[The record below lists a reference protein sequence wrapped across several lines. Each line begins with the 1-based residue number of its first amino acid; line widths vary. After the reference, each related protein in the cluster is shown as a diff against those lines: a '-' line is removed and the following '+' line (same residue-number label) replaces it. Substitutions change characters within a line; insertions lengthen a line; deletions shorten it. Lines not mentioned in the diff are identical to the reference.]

1 MDRISNYLQIQ
12 MVTDLVLEEYL
23 NVLKKYS
30 YAELTVGVTD
40 MLGSLTSIGKYVR
53 MPLSADIKLAIQNAM
68 KPKYFEAEEFVR
80 DQDYSKD
87 LLALAEKFRPAKDKD
102 MPKTRYELYTEKA
115 KDGLIY
121 SHKLMKWVDKSL
133 ETNIGGTF
141 VFPEIEL
148 GKIIESAKS
157 ELNSVNG

>member
-1 MDRISNYLQIQ
+1 MDRISNYLQIP

-53 MPLSADIKLAIQNAM
+53 MPLSADIKSAIQNAM

-80 DQDYSKD
+80 DPDYSRD
-87 LLALAEKFRPAKDKD
+87 LLALAEKFKPPKNTEKL
-102 MPKTRYELYTEKA
+102 KTRSELYEEKISS
-115 KDGLIY
+115 GEIF
-121 SHKLMKWVDKSL
+121 SHKLYKWVDKTL
-133 ETNIGGTF
+133 KNNIEGTF
-141 VFPEIEL
+141 IDPEIEL
-148 GKIIESAKS
+148 KKIVESAKKD
-157 ELNSVNG
+157 LT